1 MFWERENISQPK
13 SPFSITKYSTQI
25 MPNLN
30 PKFILQYKQQKHRF
44 HYKNVVITN
53 SQFIAFSMDLF
64 SVALLKS

>member
-1 MFWERENISQPK
+1 
-13 SPFSITKYSTQI
+13 

-44 HYKNVVITN
+44 HYENVVITN